1 MDARNAHTETQ
12 PDPDLADD
20 FLFGA
25 DAIAAYLTSIG
36 LPTNEQQVYYA
47 HKIGRLPIG
56 RYSKYLISSKR
67 KLTRAVQALV

>member
-12 PDPDLADD
+12 PEFADD